1 MNNKIKYTMGER
13 IFQAAN
19 TVFMLLILLI
29 TLYPFYYAVI
39 ASISDGSEL
48 VRGNVLF
55 LPVKPTLEAYTLIP
69 GIKNFRLRQHH
80 LLHGRGCHHQL
91 GGDEHGGVCHV
102 PRPSER
108 SPAGGVPGF
117 FYTVV

>member
-55 LPVKPTLEAYTLIP
+55 LPVKPTLASKTFFSLTATP
-69 GIKNFRLRQHH
+69 SSTRSR
-80 LLHGRGCHHQL
+80 
-91 GGDEHGGVCHV
+91 V
-102 PRPSER
+102 PS
-108 SPAGGVPGF
+108 SAWW
-117 FYTVV
+117 

>member
-1 MNNKIKYTMGER
+1 MVRGEIRTMNNKIKYTMGER

-69 GIKNFRLRQHH
+69 GIKNFFSLTATPSSTRSR
-80 LLHGRGCHHQL
+80 
-91 GGDEHGGVCHV
+91 V
-102 PRPSER
+102 PS
-108 SPAGGVPGF
+108 SAWW
-117 FYTVV
+117 

>member
-69 GIKNFRLRQHH
+69 GIKNFFLAY
-80 LLHGRGCHHQL
+80 GNTI
-91 GGDEHGGVCHV
+91 
-102 PRPSER
+102 
-108 SPAGGVPGF
+108 
-117 FYTVV
+117 FYTVAGAIISLVVMSMGRMPCPAPV

>member
-55 LPVKPTLEAYTLIP
+55 LPVKPTLKAYTLI
-69 GIKNFRLRQHH
+69 RQHH

>member
-48 VRGNVLF
+48 VRG
-55 LPVKPTLEAYTLIP
+55 
-69 GIKNFRLRQHH
+69 
-80 LLHGRGCHHQL
+80 
-91 GGDEHGGVCHV
+91 
-102 PRPSER
+102 
-108 SPAGGVPGF
+108 SPASKTFFSLTATPSSTRSRVPSSAWW
-117 FYTVV
+117 